1 MTSERYRQRRKFNF
15 NFKNIIMKVQTF
27 LPIFNGFYN
36 TLFEDLIDN
45 AVDGAIEYHNEQN
58 NTDLVYDDFNF
69 NFDSIM
75 QEICK
80 DAVSKVEDKLNEIG
94 INCTIK
100 YETLVSPREYNFS
113 NDSINIEINF
123 KKFSQ
128 VIETLEQNFDSFSQY
143 IKYNYTSYS
152 GFIPSYSSCAS
163 DWIEDLKNDAENEAH
178 KVGAVL
184 DFIFQEIEEY
194 KDEDLY
200 FDLCENDYFVDYTIN
215 E

>member
-1 MTSERYRQRRKFNF
+1 
-15 NFKNIIMKVQTF
+15 MKVQTF
-27 LPIFNGFYN
+27 LPVFNGFYN

-45 AVDGAIEYHNEQN
+45 AVDGAMEYYNEQN
-58 NTDLVYDDFNF
+58 NTSLNYDDFDF
-69 NFDSIM
+69 NFVSI
-75 QEICK
+75 QNEICK
-80 DAVSKVEDKLNEIG
+80 DAISKVEDKLNEIG
-94 INCTIK
+94 INCTINF
-100 YETLVSPREYNFS
+100 ETLVSPREYNFS

-128 VIETLEQNFDSFSQY
+128 VIEILEQNFDSFSQY
-143 IKYNYTSYS
+143 IKEHYTSCS
-152 GFIPSYSSCAS
+152 GFISSFSSYAS
-163 DWIEDLKNDAENEAH
+163 DWIKDLREDAENEAH

-200 FDLCENDYFVDYTIN
+200 FDLCENAYFVDYTIN

>member
-1 MTSERYRQRRKFNF
+1 
-15 NFKNIIMKVQTF
+15 MKVQTF
-27 LPIFNGFYN
+27 LPVFNGFYN
-36 TLFEDLIDN
+36 TLFENLIDN

-80 DAVSKVEDKLNEIG
+80 DAVLKIEEKLNEIG
-94 INCTIK
+94 IICKIK
-100 YETLVSPREYNFS
+100 FETLFSPREYNFS
-113 NDSINIEINF
+113 NDSINIEINL
-123 KKFSQ
+123 KKFSR
-128 VIETLEQNFDSFSQY
+128 VIEILEQNFDSFTQY
-143 IKYNYTSYS
+143 IKDNYTSRD
-152 GFIPSYSSCAS
+152 GFISSHSSYAS
-163 DWIEDLKNDAENEAH
+163 DWIEDLIENAENEAH

-184 DFIFQEIEEY
+184 DFILQEIEEY

-200 FDLCENDYFVDYTIN
+200 FDLCENYYEIDYTIN